1 MDLQSIILENIEVYV
16 SGFVVVGGAL
26 AYLLTK
32 KKARPLPPPE
42 KAAPKV
48 EEKKILPAAP
58 TPAAV
63 APKKSWTERL
73 TLGLEKSRSEVW
85 GKIGQLFSGETPHLD
100 EIEEILYTAD
110 IPTKLVQELLEKLG
124 KEGSGKSPRQVQEIV
139 YGFMQAKMKPVQE
152 NIHQHVFDFTPEN
165 KKTRVF
171 MIVGVNGAGKTT
183 TIGKLATKLKA
194 QGAKVI
200 VGACDT
206 FRAAAVDQLQVWCDR
221 AGVDMVRAKDGA
233 DPSGVAYDT
242 VAKAFS
248 ENYDYCLIDTAGRLH
263 TNQNLMDE
271 LTKTKRVMSKINPEA
286 PQEVLLVLDAI
297 TGQNALKQAQ
307 EFDKALQLTG
317 IIFTKCDGS
326 AKAGSAL
333 GIVDQLRVPITYIG
347 VGETVDDLHLFDL
360 DQYLKTLVGLETT

>member
-1 MDLQSIILENIEVYV
+1 MENINQLFKENLPIVLLF
-16 SGFVVVGGAL
+16 GFFILL
-26 AYLLTK
+26 AFYFLFLK
-32 KKARPLPPPE
+32 K
-42 KAAPKV
+42 
-48 EEKKILPAAP
+48 KKILIKEKTEQEVSETATVPE
-58 TPAAV
+58 TKEV
-63 APKKSWTERL
+63 EVPKLNWRDRL
-73 TLGLEKSRSEVW
+73 SLGLAKSRSDVW
-85 GKIGQLFSGETPHLD
+85 GRIGQLFSASTPQLD

-110 IPTKLVQELLEKLG
+110 LPTGLVNELLQNLESKG
-124 KEGSGKSPRQVQEIV
+124 KGKSSSEIQDIV
-139 YGFMQAKMKPVQE
+139 YEFMQEKMQSVQK
-152 NIHQHVFDFTPEN
+152 NAHQDVFAFKSSGLGP
-165 KKTRVF
+165 RVI

-183 TIGKLATKLKA
+183 TIGKMATKLKS

-242 VAKAFS
+242 VAKAYS
-248 ENYDYCLIDTAGRLH
+248 EGHDYCLIDTAGRLH

-271 LTKTKRVMSKINPEA
+271 LAKTKKVMGKINSNA
-286 PQEVLLVLDAI
+286 PHEVLLVLDAI

-307 EFDKALQLTG
+307 EFNRALQLTG

-326 AKAGSAL
+326 AKAGSAV

-347 VGETVDDLHLFDL
+347 VGESVDDLIAFDL
-360 DQYLKTLVGLETT
+360 DSYLKTLIGLESR

>member
-1 MDLQSIILENIEVYV
+1 MDELQRLVLENIEVYV
-16 SGFVVVGGAL
+16 SGFIVLTGAL
-26 AYLLTK
+26 YYFYQQK
-32 KKARPLPPPE
+32 RREKRPEVIEEAREIIIKPTE
-42 KAAPKV
+42 KPVEAPKV
-48 EEKKILPAAP
+48 GWK
-58 TPAAV
+58 
-63 APKKSWTERL
+63 ERL
-73 TLGLEKSRSEVW
+73 SLGLSKSRSDVW
-85 GKIGQLFSGETPHLD
+85 GKIGNLFSGPTPHLD

-110 IPTKLVQELLEKLG
+110 IPTSLVQELLEKLERDGKG
-124 KEGSGKSPRQVQEIV
+124 KESSEIQNLV
-139 YGFMQAKMKPVQE
+139 YGFMKEKMEPVQKQ
-152 NIHQHVFDFTPEN
+152 IHSDIFEFHPGE

-242 VAKAFS
+242 VAKAFGDG
-248 ENYDYCLIDTAGRLH
+248 YDYCLIDTAGRLH

-271 LTKTKRVMSKINPEA
+271 LAKTKRVMAKIHPEA

-307 EFDKALQLTG
+307 EFNKALQLTG

-326 AKAGSAL
+326 AKAGSAV
-333 GIVDQLRVPITYIG
+333 GIVDQLKVPITYIG
-347 VGETVDDLHLFDL
+347 VGESVDDLLSFEMDS
-360 DQYLKTLVGLETT
+360 YLKTLVGIETT

>member
-1 MDLQSIILENIEVYV
+1 MASLQQLFLENSEFFIISVV
-16 SGFVVVGGAL
+16 VVVGIVFFL
-26 AYLLTK
+26 RRSK
-32 KKARPLPPPE
+32 KPE
-42 KAAPKV
+42 VTEDAKEIIIEPSPKPVELPKV
-48 EEKKILPAAP
+48 G
-58 TPAAV
+58 
-63 APKKSWTERL
+63 WRERL
-73 TLGLEKSRSEVW
+73 SLGLSTSRSQVW
-85 GKIGQLFSGETPHLD
+85 GKIGSLFSGPSPQLD

-110 IPTKLVQELLEKLG
+110 IPTTLVQELLEKLE
-124 KEGSGKSPRQVQEIV
+124 KEGKGKSSEEIQTIV
-139 YGFMQAKMKPVQE
+139 FKFLKEKMEPVQHKLNGDLFHFNE
-152 NIHQHVFDFTPEN
+152 QR
-165 KKTRVF
+165 KKTKVF

-271 LTKTKRVMSKINPEA
+271 LSKTKRVMGKIQSEA
-286 PQEVLLVLDAI
+286 PHEVLLVLDAI

-307 EFDKALQLTG
+307 EFNKALQLTG

-326 AKAGSAL
+326 AKAGSAV
-333 GIVDQLRVPITYIG
+333 GIVDHLKVPITYIG
-347 VGETVDDLHLFDL
+347 VGETVDDLLRFDL
-360 DQYLKTLVGLETT
+360 DSYLKTLVGLEAP

>member
-1 MDLQSIILENIEVYV
+1 MDSMEFYKFENFEVIV
-16 SGFVVVGGAL
+16 SGFVVISGF
-26 AYLLTK
+26 LLYFFKRPK
-32 KKARPLPPPE
+32 KTQAPASVAE
-42 KAAPKV
+42 KKV
-48 EEKKILPAAP
+48 E
-58 TPAAV
+58 AAV
-63 APKKSWTERL
+63 PALAPKKSWSDRL
-73 TLGLEKSRSEVW
+73 SLGLETSRSQVW
-85 GKIGQLFSGETPHLD
+85 GKIGNLFSGPAPALD
-100 EIEEILYTAD
+100 EVEEVLYTAD
-110 IPTKLVQELLEKLG
+110 IPTSLVQELLSRLE
-124 KEGSGKSPRQVQEIV
+124 KEGRGKSASEIQSLV
-139 YGFMQAKMKPVQE
+139 YGFLQSKMQPVQA
-152 NIHQHVFDFTPEN
+152 NMHKDVFEFTPG
-165 KKTRVF
+165 KTRVF

-206 FRAAAVDQLQVWCDR
+206 FRAAAVDQLAVWCER

-242 VAKAFS
+242 VAKAYA

-271 LTKTKRVMSKINPEA
+271 LTKTKRVMSKINADA

-307 EFDKALQLTG
+307 EFNKALQLTG

-326 AKAGSAL
+326 AKAGSAV
-333 GIVDQLRVPITYIG
+333 GIVDQLRVPIAYIG
-347 VGETVDDLHLFDL
+347 VGESVDDLHAFELES
-360 DQYLKTLVGLETT
+360 YLKTLVGV

>member
-1 MDLQSIILENIEVYV
+1 MDLQSFTLEHLEIYV
-16 SGFVVVGGAL
+16 SGFVVFGGAL
-26 AYLLTK
+26 FYLYKQK
-32 KKARPLPPPE
+32 KGSQKLPPTQTEVKPKAPE
-42 KAAPKV
+42 LKIVPKV
-48 EEKKILPAAP
+48 
-58 TPAAV
+58 
-63 APKKSWTERL
+63 SWSDRL
-73 TLGLEKSRSEVW
+73 TLGLATSRSQVW
-85 GKIGQLFSGETPHLD
+85 GKIGQLFSGATPALD

-110 IPTKLVQELLEKLG
+110 IPTAMVQELLSKLEKDG
-124 KEGSGKSPRQVQEIV
+124 KGKSADEIQNLV
-139 YGFMQAKMKPVQE
+139 YGFMKDKMKPVQE
-152 NIHQHVFDFTPEN
+152 NIHQDVFHFDPQH

-183 TIGKLATKLKA
+183 TIGKLATKLKS
-194 QGAKVI
+194 QGGRVI

-271 LTKTKRVMSKINPEA
+271 LTKTKRVMSKISADA

-307 EFDKALQLTG
+307 EFNKALQLTG

-360 DQYLKTLVGLETT
+360 DLYLKTLVGVSN

>member
-1 MDLQSIILENIEVYV
+1 MDELQQLVLENIEVYV
-16 SGFVVVGGAL
+16 SGFIVVTGAL
-26 AYLLTK
+26 YYLLQQK
-32 KKARPLPPPE
+32 RRAKRPDVIEEATEVIIRPTDKPIEP
-42 KAAPKV
+42 PKV
-48 EEKKILPAAP
+48 GWK
-58 TPAAV
+58 
-63 APKKSWTERL
+63 ERL
-73 TLGLEKSRSEVW
+73 SLGLSKSRNDVW
-85 GKIGQLFSGETPHLD
+85 GKIGNLFSGPAPQLD
-100 EIEEILYTAD
+100 EIEEVLYTAD
-110 IPTKLVQELLEKLG
+110 IPTGMVQELLEKLE
-124 KEGSGKSPRQVQEIV
+124 KEGRGRPSDEIQNLV
-139 YGFMQAKMKPVQE
+139 FGFMKEKMEPVQT
-152 NIHQHVFDFTPEN
+152 NIHQDVFDYKGE

-242 VAKAFS
+242 VAKAYS
-248 ENYDYCLIDTAGRLH
+248 EGYDYCLIDTAGRLH

-271 LTKTKRVMSKINPEA
+271 LAKTKRVMAKINPEA

-307 EFDKALQLTG
+307 EFNKALQLTG

-326 AKAGSAL
+326 AKAGSAV
-333 GIVDQLRVPITYIG
+333 GIVDQLKVPITYIG
-347 VGETVDDLHLFDL
+347 VGESVDDLLTFDL
-360 DQYLKTLVGLETT
+360 DVYLKTLVGLEQS

>member
-1 MDLQSIILENIEVYV
+1 MNNFEQSPELIVGILVIVAFVLFFITRKKVRKTPPTSIEQKP
-16 SGFVVVGGAL
+16 S
-26 AYLLTK
+26 
-32 KKARPLPPPE
+32 E
-42 KAAPKV
+42 KIVEPAIVTPPKV
-48 EEKKILPAAP
+48 
-58 TPAAV
+58 
-63 APKKSWTERL
+63 SWAERL

-85 GKIGQLFSGETPHLD
+85 GKIGQMFSRGEADLD
-100 EIEEILYTAD
+100 AIEEILYTAD
-110 IPTKLVQELLEKLG
+110 IPTGMVQELLGRLEKDG
-124 KEGSGKSPRQVQEIV
+124 KGKSSDEIQQIV
-139 YGFMQAKMKPVQE
+139 FGFMKEKMEPVQH
-152 NIHQHVFDFTPEN
+152 NIHNDVFTFDSSA

-183 TIGKLATKLKA
+183 TIGKLATKLKS

-271 LTKTKRVMSKINPEA
+271 LAKTKRVMAKISPDA

-297 TGQNALKQAQ
+297 TGQNAVKQAQ
-307 EFDKALQLTG
+307 EFNKALQLTG

-326 AKAGSAL
+326 AKAGSAV

-347 VGETVDDLHLFDL
+347 VGESVEDLQLFDMEL
-360 DQYLKTLVGLETT
+360 YLKTLVGLEAR

>member
-1 MDLQSIILENIEVYV
+1 MDLQNIVLENIEVYV
-16 SGFVVVGGAL
+16 SGFVVLTGAL
-26 AYLLTK
+26 AYFFHQQK
-32 KKARPLPPPE
+32 RKPKAPDLVE
-42 KAAPKV
+42 EAKAPSVVIQKPVEVVPPKV
-48 EEKKILPAAP
+48 
-58 TPAAV
+58 
-63 APKKSWTERL
+63 SWTDRL
-73 TLGLEKSRSEVW
+73 TLGLSASRSQVW
-85 GKIGQLFSGETPHLD
+85 GKIGNLFSGPAPQLD
-100 EIEEILYTAD
+100 EIEEVLYTAD
-110 IPTKLVQELLEKLG
+110 IPTGMVQQLLVKLENEGKGKSADEIQKLVF
-124 KEGSGKSPRQVQEIV
+124 
-139 YGFMQAKMKPVQE
+139 GFMKDKMEPVQH
-152 NIHQHVFDFTPEN
+152 NIHKDVFDFNKSE

-183 TIGKLATKLKA
+183 TIGKLATKLKS

-271 LTKTKRVMSKINPEA
+271 LQKTKRVMAKINPEA

-307 EFDKALQLTG
+307 EFHKTLQLTG

-326 AKAGSAL
+326 AKAGSAV

-347 VGETVDDLHLFDL
+347 VGESVDDLHLFDL
-360 DQYLKTLVGLETT
+360 DLYLKTLVGIEQT